1 MNSKQVLDRIVSM
14 LSLTKKEEVAMTYA
28 RLADG
33 TIVESPTF
41 DVGEPVEVISEDGT
55 KTPAPDGEHELV
67 LRDTE
72 GNEVPFKVITK
83 DGVITE
89 RENVE
94 LEMVDVKP
102 IPSATMEPEANKVV
116 DPKSPAQ
123 NDKGLKTSSM
133 LAEVEELPTGD
144 GIEGTPDPLA
154 GEPGSPFDM
163 KKMYE
168 DMAYRIEEME
178 KRIAKMEEVKE
189 EVDVEVEEEE
199 MEDLPKLDGAPI
211 EEAARFSAMK
221 PKNKMKESNPQ
232 GSFLQRLYN

>member
-14 LSLTKKEEVAMTYA
+14 LSITKKEEVTMTYA

-41 DVGEPVEVISEDGT
+41 DVGEKVEVISEDGN
-55 KTPAPDGEHELV
+55 KTLAPDGTHDLV

-94 LEMVDVKP
+94 METEEVKP
-102 IPSATMEPEANKVV
+102 IPSATMEPEANKVP
-116 DPKSPAQ
+116 DPKSPAT
-123 NDKGLKTSSM
+123 NDKGTKPSSM
-133 LAEVEELPTGD
+133 LAEELPSGD
-144 GIEGTPDPLA
+144 GIEEEAEPLP
-154 GEPGSPFDM
+154 GEEGSPFDM

-178 KRIAKMEEVKE
+178 KRIAKMEAIE
-189 EVDVEVEEEE
+189 EVSETEEIMEE
-199 MEDLPKLDGAPI
+199 DKTPKLDGAPI
-211 EEAARFSAMK
+211 EEQKFSIAK
-221 PKNKMKESNPQ
+221 PKNKNKEENLQ
-232 GSFLQRLYN
+232 GSFLSKLYN

>member
-14 LSLTKKEEVAMTYA
+14 LSITKKEEEVEMTYA

-41 DVGEPVEVISEDGT
+41 DVGEPVEVVSEDGT
-55 KTPAPDGEHELV
+55 KTPAPDGTHELV

-89 RENVE
+89 RENI
-94 LEMVDVKP
+94 EMEMEPVKP
-102 IPSATMEPEANKVV
+102 IPSATMEPEANKV
-116 DPKSPAQ
+116 KE
-123 NDKGLKTSSM
+123 
-133 LAEVEELPTGD
+133 LAEELPSGD
-144 GIEGTPDPLA
+144 GIEEEAEPLP
-154 GEPGSPFDM
+154 GEEGSPFDM

-178 KRIAKMEEVKE
+178 KRIAKMEEVKVAEVVSEKKGTATAELIEKMSALKIEE
-189 EVDVEVEEEE
+189 EVKEEEVKI
-199 MEDLPKLDGAPI
+199 DSP
-211 EEAARFSAMK
+211 F
-221 PKNKMKESNPQ
+221 
-232 GSFLQRLYN
+232 

>member
-14 LSLTKKEEVAMTYA
+14 LSIAKKEEVEMTYA

-41 DVGEPVEVISEDGT
+41 DVGEKVEVISEDGI

-67 LRDTE
+67 LKDTE

-89 RENVE
+89 RENI
-94 LEMVDVKP
+94 EMEMEPVKP
-102 IPSATMEPEANKVV
+102 IPSATMEPEANKVE
-116 DPKSPAQ
+116 D
-123 NDKGLKTSSM
+123 
-133 LAEVEELPTGD
+133 LAEELPSGD
-144 GIEGTPDPLA
+144 GIEEEAEPLP
-154 GEPGSPFDM
+154 GEEGSPFDM

-178 KRIAKMEEVKE
+178 KRIAKMEAIE
-189 EVDVEVEEEE
+189 EVSETEEVMEE
-199 MEDLPKLDGAPI
+199 DNTPKLDGAPI
-211 EEAARFSAMK
+211 EEQKFSIAK
-221 PKNKMKESNPQ
+221 PKNKNKEENLQ
-232 GSFLQRLYN
+232 GSFLSKLYN

>member
-14 LSLTKKEEVAMTYA
+14 LSLTKKEEEVAMTYA

-41 DVGEPVEVISEDGT
+41 DVGEPVEVVSEDGT
-55 KTPAPDGEHELV
+55 KTPAPDGTHELV

-72 GNEVPFKVITK
+72 GKETTFKVITK

-94 LEMVDVKP
+94 LEIVDVKP
-102 IPSATMEPEANKVV
+102 IPSATAESEANKVP
-116 DPKSPAQ
+116 DFKSPAT
-123 NDKGLKTSSM
+123 NDKGTKPASM
-133 LAEVEELPTGD
+133 LAEELPTGD

-154 GEPGSPFDM
+154 GEEGSPFDM

-168 DMAYRIEEME
+168 DMAYRIEELE
-178 KRIAKMEEVKE
+178 KKIAKMAEA
-189 EVDVEVEEEE
+189 EVEIEVEKDEEE
-199 MEDLPKLDGAPI
+199 LPKLDGAPI
-211 EEAARFSAMK
+211 EEAARFSAVK
-221 PKNKMKESNPQ
+221 PKNKLKESNPQ
-232 GSFLQRLYN
+232 GSFLEKLYN

>member
-14 LSLTKKEEVAMTYA
+14 LSIAKKEEVEMTYA

-41 DVGEPVEVISEDGT
+41 DVGEKVEVISEDGI

-67 LRDTE
+67 LKDTE

-89 RENVE
+89 RENI
-94 LEMVDVKP
+94 EMEMEPVKP
-102 IPSATMEPEANKVV
+102 IPTATMEPEANKVE
-116 DPKSPAQ
+116 D
-123 NDKGLKTSSM
+123 
-133 LAEVEELPTGD
+133 LAEELPSGD
-144 GIEGTPDPLA
+144 GIEEEAEPLP
-154 GEPGSPFDM
+154 GEEGSPFDM

-178 KRIAKMEEVKE
+178 KRIAKMEAIE
-189 EVDVEVEEEE
+189 EVSETEEVMEE
-199 MEDLPKLDGAPI
+199 DNTPKLDGAPI
-211 EEAARFSAMK
+211 EEQKFSIAK
-221 PKNKMKESNPQ
+221 PKNKNKEENLQ
-232 GSFLQRLYN
+232 GSFLSKLYN

>member
-14 LSLTKKEEVAMTYA
+14 LSITKKEEVEMTYA
-28 RLADG
+28 KLKDG

-55 KTPAPDGEHELV
+55 KSPAPDGEHEIV

-94 LEMVDVKP
+94 MEMEPVKP
-102 IPSATMEPEANKVV
+102 IPTATMEPEANKVE
-116 DPKSPAQ
+116 D
-123 NDKGLKTSSM
+123 
-133 LAEVEELPTGD
+133 LAEELPSGD
-144 GIEGTPDPLA
+144 GIEEEAAPLP
-154 GEPGSPFDM
+154 GEEGSPFDM

-178 KRIAKMEEVKE
+178 KRIAKMEAIE
-189 EVDVEVEEEE
+189 EVAETEEVMEE
-199 MEDLPKLDGAPI
+199 DKTPKLDGAPI
-211 EEAARFSAMK
+211 EEQKFSIAK
-221 PKNKMKESNPQ
+221 PKNKNKEANLQ
-232 GSFLQRLYN
+232 GSFLSKLYN

>member
-41 DVGEPVEVISEDGT
+41 DVGEPVEVVSEDGT

-67 LRDTE
+67 LKDTE
-72 GNEVPFKVITK
+72 GNETTFKVITK

-94 LEMVDVKP
+94 LAIEETKP
-102 IPSATMEPEANKVV
+102 IPSATAESEANKVP
-116 DPKSPAQ
+116 DFKSPAD
-123 NDKGLKTSSM
+123 NDKGLKPASM
-133 LAEVEELPTGD
+133 LAEVEPLPSGD
-144 GIEGTPDPLA
+144 GIEGTPDPMP
-154 GEPGSPFDM
+154 GEEGSPFDM

-189 EVDVEVEEEE
+189 EVEVEVEEEE

>member
-1 MNSKQVLDRIVSM
+1 
-14 LSLTKKEEVAMTYA
+14 MTYA

-41 DVGEPVEVISEDGT
+41 DVGEPVEVVSEDGT

-94 LEMVDVKP
+94 LEVVDVKP
-102 IPSATMEPEANKVV
+102 IPSATAESEANKVP
-116 DPKSPAQ
+116 DFKSPAQ
-123 NDKGLKTSSM
+123 NDKGLKPASM

-144 GIEGTPDPLA
+144 GIEGTPDPMP
-154 GEPGSPFDM
+154 GEEGSPFDM
-163 KKMYE
+163 KKIE
-168 DMAYRIEEME
+168 DMAYRIEELE

-211 EEAARFSAMK
+211 DEAAKFSAMK
-221 PKNKMKESNPQ
+221 PKNKLKESNPQ

>member
-41 DVGEPVEVISEDGT
+41 DVGEPVEVVSEDGT

-83 DGVITE
+83 DGKIVE

-94 LEMVDVKP
+94 LEIKETEP
-102 IPSATMEPEANKVV
+102 IPSATAESEANKVP
-116 DPKSPAQ
+116 DFKSPAS
-123 NDKGLKTSSM
+123 NDKGIKPASM
-133 LAEVEELPTGD
+133 LAEELPTGD
-144 GIEGTPDPLA
+144 GIEGTPQPLP
-154 GEPGSPFDM
+154 GEEGSPFDM
-163 KKMYE
+163 KKFE
-168 DMAYRIEEME
+168 DMAYRIEELE
-178 KRIAKMEEVKE
+178 KKIAKMEEAQVE
-189 EVDVEVEEEE
+189 VEVEEEV
-199 MEDLPKLDGAPI
+199 MENLPKLDGAPI
-211 EEAARFSAMK
+211 DEAAKFSAMK
-221 PKNKMKESNPQ
+221 PKNKLKEGNPQ
-232 GSFLQRLYN
+232 GSFLEKLYN

>member
-14 LSLTKKEEVAMTYA
+14 LSLTKKEEVEMTYA

-41 DVGEPVEVISEDGT
+41 DVGEPVEVISEDGKKT
-55 KTPAPDGEHELV
+55 KAPDGEHELV

-72 GNEVPFKVITK
+72 GNEVTFKIITK

-94 LEMVDVKP
+94 LEIVDVKP

-116 DPKSPAQ
+116 DPKSPAT
-123 NDKGLKTSSM
+123 NDKGTKPSSM
-133 LAEVEELPTGD
+133 LAEVEPLPSGD

-189 EVDVEVEEEE
+189 GVEVEVEEEE
-199 MEDLPKLDGAPI
+199 MKNLPKLDGAPI
-211 EEAARFSAMK
+211 EEAAKFSVAK
-221 PKNKMKESNPQ
+221 PKNKLKESNPQ
-232 GSFLQRLYN
+232 GTFLEKLYN

>member
-14 LSLTKKEEVAMTYA
+14 LSLTKKEEVEMTYA

-41 DVGEPVEVISEDGT
+41 DVGEPVEVISEDGK

-67 LRDTE
+67 LKDTE
-72 GNEVPFKVITK
+72 GNEVTFKVITK

-94 LEMVDVKP
+94 LEIVDVKP

-116 DPKSPAQ
+116 DPKSPAT
-123 NDKGLKTSSM
+123 NDKGTKPSSM
-133 LAEVEELPTGD
+133 LAEVEPLPSGD

-178 KRIAKMEEVKE
+178 KRIAKMESAEVE
-189 EVDVEVEEEE
+189 VEVEEEE
-199 MEDLPKLDGAPI
+199 MKNLPKLDGAPI
-211 EEAARFSAMK
+211 EEAAKFSVAK
-221 PKNKMKESNPQ
+221 PKNKFKESNPQ
-232 GSFLQRLYN
+232 GTFLEKLYN

>member
-14 LSLTKKEEVAMTYA
+14 LSITKKEEEVEMTYA

-41 DVGEPVEVISEDGT
+41 DVGEPVEVVSEDGT
-55 KTPAPDGEHELV
+55 KTPAPDGTHELV

-89 RENVE
+89 RENI
-94 LEMVDVKP
+94 EMEMEPVKP
-102 IPSATMEPEANKVV
+102 IPSATMEPKENEVKE
-116 DPKSPAQ
+116 
-123 NDKGLKTSSM
+123 
-133 LAEVEELPTGD
+133 LAEELPTGD
-144 GIEGTPDPLA
+144 GIEGTPQPMP
-154 GEPGSPFDM
+154 GEEGSPFDM

-189 EVDVEVEEEE
+189 EVEVEVEEEE

-211 EEAARFSAMK
+211 EEAARFSSMK
-221 PKNKMKESNPQ
+221 PKNKLKESNPQ
-232 GSFLQRLYN
+232 GSFLEKLYK

>member
-14 LSLTKKEEVAMTYA
+14 LSLTKKEEEVAMTYA

-41 DVGEPVEVISEDGT
+41 DVGEPVEVVSEDGT

-83 DGVITE
+83 DGKITE

-94 LEMVDVKP
+94 MEDVKTEP
-102 IPSATMEPEANKVV
+102 IPSATAESEANKVP
-116 DPKSPAQ
+116 DFKSPAN
-123 NDKGLKTSSM
+123 NDKGLKPSSM

-144 GIEGTPDPLA
+144 GIEGTPEPMP
-154 GEPGSPFDM
+154 GEEGSPFDM
-163 KKMYE
+163 KKIE
-168 DMAYRIEEME
+168 DMAYRIEELE
-178 KRIAKMEEVKE
+178 KKIAKMEEA
-189 EVDVEVEEEE
+189 EVEVEVEEEE
-199 MEDLPKLDGAPI
+199 MENLPKLDGAPI
-211 EEAARFSAMK
+211 EEAAKKFSAMK
-221 PKNKMKESNPQ
+221 PKNKLKESKPQ
-232 GSFLQRLYN
+232 GSFLEKLYK